1 VAETDKLFRDAG
13 APIKPFEFNEQVAG
27 IFADMIHRSVPGYRT
42 LLSLIG
48 ILAEQYARP
57 DTKIYDLG
65 CSLGAMTIAM
75 RPYISDKKCTLVC
88 VDNAPAMIERCRLN
102 IDREPSPTPVEV
114 VCEDLRNI
122 IIDNASFVML
132 NYTLQFIPIEERRS
146 ILEGVYA
153 GMVPGA
159 ALVLS
164 EKIIEATAHDRHAM
178 ETLHERLKKHN
189 GYNDLEIARK
199 RTALEDVL
207 LPETVPAHMER
218 LHAVGLVD
226 GVVWLKC
233 LNFVS
238 IICFKPE

>member
-1 VAETDKLFRDAG
+1 MAKTDRLFRADK
-13 APIKPFEFNEQVAG
+13 APVKPFEFNEQVAE
-27 IFADMIHRSVPGYRT
+27 IFGDMIHRSVPGYPT

-48 ILAEQYARP
+48 ILAGQYARP

-75 RPYISDKKCTLVC
+75 RPHLSDKNCTLVC
-88 VDNAPAMIERCRLN
+88 VDNAPAMIERCQRN

-122 IIDNASFVML
+122 IIDNASFVVL
-132 NYTLQFIPIEERRS
+132 NYTLQFIPIAERRS

-164 EKIIEATAHDRHAM
+164 EKIIETTARHRHGM
-178 ETLHERLKKHN
+178 EALHERLKKHN
-189 GYNDLEIARK
+189 GYNDLEIAQK
-199 RTALEDVL
+199 RTALENVL
-207 LPETVPAHMER
+207 LPETVPAHIAR
-218 LHAVGLVD
+218 LNAVGLID
-226 GVVWLKC
+226 AVVWLKC

-238 IICFKPE
+238 IVCFKPE